1 MSKKIDLSKLLTKG
15 SAKQRAALLI
25 YHYTI
30 LEAIELNINKEV
42 INFTETKPIL
52 TEIEARAIFNSFKD
66 AREIKVYNDYR
77 ELNIKIL
84 EFVKQFGHKKLIF
97 ERDYYKYLY
106 WAEVIKKEN
115 KIKDKTELYTVAE
128 SMLIH
133 SYTEAINFYHAIKIF
148 AKEKGYTNKYI
159 LTVMD
164 TYLKSLH
171 NVYDTYLIEMN
182 NEKTIKMKLSDI
194 EPNYNDIKQVLYED
208 FDIDNSQIL
217 EEYFNNTDEKEP
229 K

>member
-30 LEAIELNINKEV
+30 LEAIELNKDTKV
-42 INFTETKPIL
+42 IKGLETKPIL

-66 AREIKVYNDYR
+66 TKEIKVYNDYR

-84 EFVKQFGHKKLIF
+84 HFVKQFQHKGVIF

-106 WAEVIKKEN
+106 YAEVIKKDKKTEN
-115 KIKDKTELYTVAE
+115 KTEFYTVAE

-148 AKEKGYTNKYI
+148 AKEKGYTNKHI

-164 TYLKSLH
+164 TYLKYLH
-171 NVYDTYLIEMN
+171 SVYDTYLIEMN
-182 NEKTIKMKLSDI
+182 NEKIIKMTLSDI